1 MKTFFLNTAA
11 RLKSKFTPYFKRWF
25 IFMASLT
32 GLGATMLGFKD
43 ALPEK
48 LQSIPGYLLTAGAI
62 GAYMSRLP
70 STDPK
75 IADTLG
81 ESIKEENI

>member
-1 MKTFFLNTAA
+1 MKQFFLNTSD
-11 RLKSKFTPYFKRWF
+11 RLKSKFTPYFKKWF

-32 GLGATMLGFKD
+32 GLGTAMLGFKD

-48 LQSIPGYLLTAGAI
+48 LQSLPGYLMLVGAV

-70 STDPK
+70 STDPN
-75 IADTLG
+75 IAD
-81 ESIKEENI
+81 KQEEAK